1 MEACW
6 KTILKSLFISW
17 RFPQMHVLGLAS
29 CSAWHLIRK
38 HPSFHF
44 HTYLTACKPS
54 QQSENQFWYY
64 NGKKQRGL
72 LTNFQCTRSKMCE
85 YNQLICLCFLML
97 HPNILKAKVHMIKT
111 QDLIECFAD
120 SKIRSFL
127 QRVYS
132 VFFFFFL
139 WRLLAYA
146 LQENTFRIFTLKC
159 HAESN
164 FNWKWIEWNVS
175 LNFKVLH

>member
-72 LTNFQCTRSKMCE
+72 LTNFKCTWSKMCE
-85 YNQLICLCFLML
+85 NNRLICLWFLMPTFWKL
-97 HPNILKAKVHMIKT
+97 KFTWSRHKTWLNALLIQKSGHFCNIYIV
-111 QDLIECFAD
+111 
-120 SKIRSFL
+120 
-127 QRVYS
+127 
-132 VFFFFFL
+132 
-139 WRLLAYA
+139 
-146 LQENTFRIFTLKC
+146 
-159 HAESN
+159 
-164 FNWKWIEWNVS
+164 
-175 LNFKVLH
+175 